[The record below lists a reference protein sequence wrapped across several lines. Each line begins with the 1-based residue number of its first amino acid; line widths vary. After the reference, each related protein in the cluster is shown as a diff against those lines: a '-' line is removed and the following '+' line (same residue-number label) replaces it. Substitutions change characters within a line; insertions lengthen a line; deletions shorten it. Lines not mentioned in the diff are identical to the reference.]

1 MEVPLKGS
9 RLHHQFSCSFQ
20 HWIVS
25 NGVYGL
31 VTTKTTSPLTPPW
44 GFQHY
49 KINWTECLLVLPF
62 IGQKGKKKVF
72 CCCCVMCYVWVQIFE
87 PEKKRAA
94 ICSKKSLIMT
104 TTTMQCVDFYI
115 SEFVWCFFPWKWN
128 FFYRLKFPQLQKK
141 MNSILGIMCMKIEKD
156 SLVVHLSK

>member
-62 IGQKGKKKVF
+62 IGQKGKKKDFFFV
-72 CCCCVMCYVWVQIFE
+72 VLCYMYGSKFLNQ
-87 PEKKRAA
+87 KKRE
-94 ICSKKSLIMT
+94 
-104 TTTMQCVDFYI
+104 QQ
-115 SEFVWCFFPWKWN
+115 FVAKIINNDDDDNAMCRFLYFKIRLMFFPVKMK
-128 FFYRLKFPQLQKK
+128 FFYLLKFPQLQKK
-141 MNSILGIMCMKIEKD
+141 KEFHSRYHVYENWKGFFS
-156 SLVVHLSK
+156 SSPST

>member
-72 CCCCVMCYVWVQIFE
+72 FVRSKFLNQ
-87 PEKKRAA
+87 KKREQQQFVAKV
-94 ICSKKSLIMT
+94 INNDDDN
-104 TTTMQCVDFYI
+104 VDILFQN
-115 SEFVWCFFPWKWN
+115 SFEVFFFSWKWKY
-128 FFYRLKFPQLQKK
+128 FLYHPKFPPTTGKK
-141 MNSILGIMCMKIEKD
+141 NEFQVWL
-156 SLVVHLSK
+156 